1 MTTTTEVSALT
12 GTWAIDPSHS
22 RLGFAVKH
30 AMVSTVRGSFGLFD
44 GTLVLDGDNPANS
57 TATVS
62 LDAASFDSGSKDRD
76 QHVIGSDFLD
86 VESFPTLSF
95 TSTEV
100 HSDGGGFILVG
111 DLTIKDVTRT
121 VSISVE
127 SDGVV
132 TDPFGFTRAGFSGE
146 TQINRKDF
154 GLTWNVA
161 LEAGGIL
168 VGDKVKITLDV
179 SATKQD

>member
-1 MTTTTEVSALT
+1 MTTTTERSALT
-12 GTWAIDPSHS
+12 GTWALDPGHS
-22 RLGFAVKH
+22 RLGFSVKH
-30 AMVSTVRGSFGLFD
+30 AMVATVRGSFTAFE
-44 GTLVLDGDNPANS
+44 GTLSLDGDNPANS
-57 TATVS
+57 SATVS
-62 LDAASFDSGSKDRD
+62 LDASSFDSGSADR
-76 QHVIGSDFLD
+76 GADFLD
-86 VESFPTLSF
+86 VESFPALTF

-100 HSDGGGFILVG
+100 RPKGDQFILVG
-111 DLTIKDVTRT
+111 DLTIKDVTR
-121 VSISVE
+121 SIEIAVE
-127 SDGVV
+127 SEGVV

-146 TQINRKDF
+146 AQINRKDF